1 MFELS
6 KWLGFIFD
14 SFPTILLEKKKK
26 KRLVFNFRLKARLVL
41 ILSGI

>member
-26 KRLVFNFRLKARLVL
+26 RLVFNFRLKARLVL